1 MGSDI
6 ERAHRSLTRR
16 LIDVPG
22 VAGVGV
28 GSSGG
33 KPCLKVFLE
42 SDDSALRR
50 RIPSNEGGV
59 PVRVEHSGP
68 IRRQ

>member
-1 MGSDI
+1 MAGDI
-6 ERAHRSLTRR
+6 ERAHKRLTSQ
-16 LIDVPG
+16 LIDLPG

-33 KPCLKVFLE
+33 KPCLKVYLE
-42 SDDSALRR
+42 SSDSTLRGK
-50 RIPSNEGGV
+50 IPSRIDGV
-59 PVRVEHSGP
+59 PVSIEQSGP